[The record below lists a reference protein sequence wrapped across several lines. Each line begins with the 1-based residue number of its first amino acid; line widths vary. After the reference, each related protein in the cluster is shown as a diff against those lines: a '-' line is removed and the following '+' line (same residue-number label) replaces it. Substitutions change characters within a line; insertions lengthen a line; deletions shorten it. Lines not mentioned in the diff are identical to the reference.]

1 MTPAEEEVLFDY
13 PTPPFAQDILNEASP
28 HWFWRIILLLTSW
41 LHVHYH
47 LPHLGCILLLKTLRL
62 IFVALGALQREDRV
76 PETLS
81 TSFRRLGLV
90 DEFAIHPVCEKCH
103 RIFPP
108 DTSIHARCSHCDQ
121 PLFNISSEP
130 SVTSAAPKSKTPPKA
145 RAAPKLQCPQNPLSN
160 SLVRFLWQEDNEKLC
175 DEWRRR
181 EQVPNKKM
189 CIQDGEIWNTLP
201 GPDGKPFFDNS
212 DDRTCKE
219 ELRIGITLGFDGF
232 GYERSQQSG
241 SHSSGVLSSA
251 IANLPTHLKY
261 RPRNL
266 HLYGLT
272 PGPKEFTADEL
283 QLFMANYVTNLLK
296 LYDEGIFIK
305 TPLIAGRRIRVALV
319 AVCCDHPAMCRVCG
333 FGDHRK
339 EEGFCSRCHITHADL
354 RTRAGVTING
364 FEPRSGQEHRMHA
377 ATYAELAGDPK
388 AQDAFFKERS
398 ARYFELSRLPYFD
411 PVRMTVFD
419 PMHNILLGIVKTH
432 WYNGWVQTKAL
443 RERTPKVAR
452 ELDQIH
458 NYLRAFEMPSWVAR
472 LPQQVGY
479 PAGGSLSADEWKG
492 MATVYGPIVI
502 PFIWDEW
509 YPAAVAENIKKR
521 EAWRKREDARI
532 RRIASGKARDGDDV
546 PEPEPQ
552 QRMLHGDDDNFLKLA
567 AFLKLVFGR
576 TIWDTDIPHAREL
589 LQDYLYG
596 FFERHPD
603 VVKPNHHWVTHI
615 FDQLRD
621 YGPVYGFWTFIF
633 ERLNKVLKSY
643 STNNH
648 GGGEIEVTFMR
659 AFMRDATLRQMKSSG
674 ELSTEDECLLDAIK
688 LILASDGDSR
698 GTVAALAQE
707 AEGTINDCMF
717 CFTNAC
723 PHNCT
728 NFATASKYAPAFRQ
742 ALMYSE

>member
-1 MTPAEEEVLFDY
+1 MASPEPRALEPPSIHTAQAGEATTEVAEATFHGDGANGKLPSIYFRCLAHCNLGTTLAEGAIIFDH
-13 PTPPFAQDILNEASP
+13 PTPPLAHDVLVEASP

-47 LPHLGCILLLKTLRL
+47 LPHLGCILLLKVLRR
-62 IFVALGALQREDRV
+62 IFVALGALQRDDKV
-76 PETLS
+76 PETL
-81 TSFRRLGLV
+81 TTTFRRLGLV
-90 DEFAIHPVCEKCH
+90 DTFEIHPVCVQCH

-108 DTSIHARCSHCDQ
+108 DVSTTARCSHCNE
-121 PLFNISSEP
+121 PLFNNMPAVPATQSG
-130 SVTSAAPKSKTPPKA
+130 
-145 RAAPKLQCPQNPLSN
+145 RATPKLQCPQNPLSS
-160 SLVRFLWQEDNEKLC
+160 SLVRFLWQDDNEQLC

-181 EQVPNKKM
+181 ARTAGKKS
-189 CIQDGEIWNTLP
+189 CIQDGEVWNTLP
-201 GPDGKPFFDNS
+201 GPDGRPFFENTDGRPHS
-212 DDRTCKE
+212 D

-241 SHSSGVLSSA
+241 SHSSGALSSA

-266 HLYGLT
+266 QLYGLT
-272 PGPKEFTADEL
+272 PGPKEFTSDEL
-283 QLFMANYVTNLLK
+283 QVFMANYVTDLLK

-305 TPLIAGRRIRVALV
+305 TPLYPAGCRIRVILV

-339 EEGFCSRCHITHADL
+339 EEGFCSRCHIAHKDL
-354 RTRAGVTING
+354 RSRAGMKIDG
-364 FEPRSGQEHRMHA
+364 FQPRSGQDHREKA
-377 ATYAELAGDPK
+377 AAYAELDDPK
-388 AQDAFFKERS
+388 EREAFFKEHS

-432 WYNGWVQTKAL
+432 WYNSWVQTKAL
-443 RERTPKVAR
+443 RERTAKVPR

-492 MATVYGPIVI
+492 MATVYGPLVI

-509 YPAAVAENIKKR
+509 YPAAVADNARKI
-521 EAWRKREDARI
+521 AVWRKREDARI
-532 RRIASGKARDGDDV
+532 RRIASGKAKQEDMTA
-546 PEPEPQ
+546 EPKPR

-567 AFLKLVFGR
+567 AFLKVILGLAMENLDFS
-576 TIWDTDIPHAREL
+576 DDAREL
-589 LQDYLYG
+589 LQDYLFG
-596 FFERHPD
+596 FYEVRAIAYTRHPD
-603 VVKPNHHWVTHI
+603 DIKPNHHWVTHI

-648 GGGEIEVTFMR
+648 SGGEIEVTFMR
-659 AFMRDATLRQMKSSG
+659 AFVRDATLRQMVRLIDSCF
-674 ELSTEDECLLDAIK
+674 LSVDLCGL
-688 LILASDGDSR
+688 S
-698 GTVAALAQE
+698 
-707 AEGTINDCMF
+707 
-717 CFTNAC
+717 
-723 PHNCT
+723 
-728 NFATASKYAPAFRQ
+728 
-742 ALMYSE
+742 